1 MRRAGGCVLLMV
13 LSLSAGAQTEDLSNP
28 WDGPYCADPALR
40 ELMDW
45 VSFQVSF
52 DAGSMVPEMAAGE
65 YDLSVHGTPQ
75 FATGLRGQALIA
87 GEGSGRAI
95 YPRGP
100 NATMGTR
107 GAVSLWICP
116 VAWTHDKG
124 GNTTFLMTTNSSF
137 YLQRQ
142 GPMHNEEGRCT
153 RHEGF
158 QYLIRGEI
166 TGNKT
171 LMVGTEKWPLG
182 KWRFIVANWSWP
194 TMSLSIDGGEFK
206 SASVKSN
213 PDESYFDRL
222 AVGATGGEKTLIDEL
237 AIYRR
242 PLTLDEVRLLFE
254 TFNPAASEE
263 GQ

>member
-1 MRRAGGCVLLMV
+1 LAL
-13 LSLSAGAQTEDLSNP
+13 LSLPAWADGQQATVP
-28 WDGPYCADPALR
+28 WDDPYSARPALR

-45 VSFQVSF
+45 VTFQVSF
-52 DAGSMVPEMAAGE
+52 DAGRMVPEMAAGE

-75 FATGLRGQALIA
+75 FEPGIRWLALVA

-158 QYLIRGEI
+158 QYLIRGEV

-171 LMVGTEKWPLG
+171 LMVGTEKWPPG
-182 KWRFIVANWSWP
+182 KWRLIVANWSWP

-206 SASVKSN
+206 SASVKNS
-213 PDESYFDRL
+213 PDEDYFGKL
-222 AVGATGGEKTLIDEL
+222 VVGATGGEKTLIDEL
-237 AIYRR
+237 TIYRR

>member
-1 MRRAGGCVLLMV
+1 MRMRSPSVIVLALACAGIAW
-13 LSLSAGAQTEDLSNP
+13 AGAGEGPEP
-28 WDGPYCADPALR
+28 WDDPYCASPALR

-45 VSFQVSF
+45 VTFQLSF

-65 YDLSVHGTPQ
+65 YDLSLHGRPQ
-75 FATGLRGQALIA
+75 FESGISGLALVA

-107 GAVSLWICP
+107 GAVSLWVCP
-116 VAWTHDKG
+116 VQWTHHNG
-124 GNTTFLMTTNSSF
+124 GNTTFLMTTNASF

-142 GPMHNEEGRCT
+142 GPAHNEEGRCT

-158 QYLIRGEI
+158 QYLIRGEV

-171 LMVGTEKWPLG
+171 LMVGTEKWPPG

-222 AVGATGGEKTLIDEL
+222 AVGATGGEKTLVDEL
-237 AIYRR
+237 TIYRR
-242 PLTLDEVRLLFE
+242 PLTLDEVRLLHE
-254 TFNPAASEE
+254 ALLPAGSGE
-263 GQ
+263 